1 MTGTLLLVAEPGA
14 PPFEE
19 AGDDQALAGR
29 LAAGDD
35 QALGLLYDRHGT
47 ACYRLALRVTSNA
60 ALAEEIVQEVFLSLW
75 RDGAYDTRRGSLRSF
90 LCSLAHHKAVDAVRR
105 ESALARRQE
114 RYGHKESPVAE
125 VDGQPEVAVLAG
137 LRDDDVRAALGEL
150 SPAQRE
156 ALVLA
161 YYGGLSQR
169 QIAERTGVPLG
180 TVKTR
185 TLAGLR
191 RLEAA
196 LGRQDGAC
204 EGGAP

>member
-14 PPFEE
+14 PPFE
-19 AGDDQALAGR
+19 
-29 LAAGDD
+29 AAGDD
-35 QALGLLYDRHGT
+35 EALADRLAGGDEEALGLLYDRHGT
-47 ACYRLALRVTSNA
+47 ACYRLALRVTSNP

-105 ESALARRQE
+105 ETALARRQE
-114 RYGHKESPVAE
+114 RYGHAQSPVAE
-125 VDGQPEVAVLAG
+125 ADGQPEVAVLAE
-137 LRDDDVRAALGEL
+137 LRDGDVRTALGEL
-150 SPAQRE
+150 SPPQRE
-156 ALVLA
+156 AIVLA

-169 QIAERTGVPLG
+169 EVAERTGVPLG

-196 LGRQDGAC
+196 LGRHGGDQ